1 MSNINVVELAKRI
14 LKSKLA
20 YLERGLGATPQL
32 FSIESIE
39 CSQDE
44 EGVLDF
50 KVATTDAMSY
60 ECETKV
66 SHMGLIQ
73 LEHFLARIVP
83 TDMGKIIK
91 WVKEQK

>member
-1 MSNINVVELAKRI
+1 MSNINIVELAKKV

-20 YLERGLGATPQL
+20 YLERMDAATPQN

-39 CSQDE
+39 CIEDAR
-44 EGVLDF
+44 GILDF
-50 KVATTDAMSY
+50 KVSTTNSESY

-73 LEHFLARIVP
+73 LEAFLSRIVP

-91 WVKEQK
+91 WIRKQK

>member
-1 MSNINVVELAKRI
+1 MSNINPLELAKKV

-20 YLERGLGATPQL
+20 YLERMGQTTAQC
-32 FSIESIE
+32 FSIECIE

-44 EGVLDF
+44 NGILDF
-50 KVATTDAMSY
+50 KVSTTDAMSY

-66 SHMGLIQ
+66 SHMGLVQ
-73 LEHFLARIVP
+73 LEEFLSRIVP

-91 WVKEQK
+91 WVRKQK

>member
-1 MSNINVVELAKRI
+1 MNINIVELAKKV

-20 YLERGLGATPQL
+20 YLERMDAATPQN

-39 CSQDE
+39 CIEDAN
-44 EGVLDF
+44 GRLDF

-73 LEHFLARIVP
+73 LEEFLSRIVP

-91 WVKEQK
+91 WIKLQK